1 MEQTT
6 FIQRLQLFIVTYKK
20 QLLILFA
27 VIASIAIVS
36 QFGIIKVSVENPSGN
51 NPVSVSLLN
60 QGSLKSSGMK
70 FGSSGWRI
78 VRSGSYEVTSI
89 QDNRSAFSLQ
99 NVRGFLLPSSVS
111 QKLVSE
117 DAAEFIGY
125 NPDAC
130 VHYNGNFAMSWGC
143 ISGAAALT
151 QHKPAEGR
159 QPTVNIPNPQGF
171 VGTVQ
176 GIFTFKDK
184 TYMLLRD
191 RSGGEDNEGD
201 APPRQMF
208 YELDANYNPVRA
220 VRAQGLDS
228 VATYQ
233 VAPLE
238 DKFLVYTN
246 DRTKFYTFSSIDS
259 APEQL
264 DIKNPDSKVLR
275 PSTIRTSGDSIY
287 VLYVNYEID
296 IGQPAPEDIQNR
308 IVVYRDGK
316 ATTIQYNEKSIDD
329 FDACSGNICILQDQ
343 TLGVYGV
350 SGDQLDLRYQIKQV
364 DSIAAIGDTLLVSK
378 PQGTLDLRTN
388 EATGHYGVL
397 AYDTQSCGIRY
408 ASEDN
413 YVICTQETTKNKRKG
428 LLNISLETESSNN
441 ILKQVKQLESQPE
454 ISAVSVYKNGIIVS
468 PNYGKRSF
476 NEETGTYTFNP
487 ETVKKVSEKVKQQ
500 VADAKIDTTKYTVTI
515 LPAL

>member
-6 FIQRLQLFIVTYKK
+6 FIQRLRLFIVTYKK
-20 QLLILFA
+20 QLLVILG
-27 VIASIAIVS
+27 VILLIVVMS
-36 QFGIIKVSVENPSGN
+36 QFGVIKVSVENPTGN

-60 QGSLKSSGMK
+60 QGSLKTSGMK

-78 VRSGSYEVTSI
+78 VRAGTYEVTSI

-99 NVRGFLLPSSVS
+99 KVRGFFLSSSVS

-151 QHKPAEGR
+151 EHKPAEGR

-171 VGTVQ
+171 VGTIQ
-176 GIFTFKDK
+176 SIFTFQDK
-184 TYMLLRD
+184 TYMLIRD

-201 APPRQMF
+201 EPPRQMF
-208 YELDANYNPVRA
+208 YELDANYNPVRK

-228 VATYQ
+228 VGTYQ
-233 VAPLE
+233 VMPLE
-238 DKFLVYTN
+238 DKILVHN
-246 DRTKFYTFSSIDS
+246 IDRSTFYTFSNVDS
-259 APEQL
+259 TPEKI
-264 DIKNPDSKVLR
+264 DIKNPDSKVFR
-275 PSTIRTSGDSIY
+275 PSTVRTSGNNVY

-296 IGQPAPEDIQNR
+296 IGQPAPKDIQNR
-308 IVVYRDGK
+308 IVMYKDGK
-316 ATTIQYNEKSIDD
+316 VSTLQYNDKSIDD
-329 FDACSGNICILQDQ
+329 FEACQDSICLLQGQ
-343 TLGVYGV
+343 TLGVY
-350 SGDQLDLRYQIKQV
+350 SIDGDQLDLRYQIKQV
-364 DSIAAIGDTLLVSK
+364 DSIATIGETLLASK
-378 PQGTLDLRTN
+378 PQGTLDFN
-388 EATGHYGVL
+388 VGSVTGHYGVL
-397 AYDTQSCGIRY
+397 TYDTQSCGIRY
-408 ASEDN
+408 ASQNN

-428 LLNISLETESSNN
+428 LLNISLKTESANN
-441 ILKQVKQLESQPE
+441 ILKQVKQLESEPE

-476 NEETGTYTFNP
+476 NKETGTYTFNP
-487 ETVKKVSEKVKQQ
+487 DTVKKVSDKVKQQ